1 MENLKKIERDLMSEE
16 EFKQYLEDNRQLITY
31 YGITK
36 FKSIN
41 RAIKRGHMALNG
53 MIFPSRPFH
62 NRKNTCNRKNKHSR
76 QLNEERKRIY
86 GWIRETEE

>member
-31 YGITK
+31 QGTTK

-62 NRKNTCNRKNKHSR
+62 NRKNNSKRKKKHSR